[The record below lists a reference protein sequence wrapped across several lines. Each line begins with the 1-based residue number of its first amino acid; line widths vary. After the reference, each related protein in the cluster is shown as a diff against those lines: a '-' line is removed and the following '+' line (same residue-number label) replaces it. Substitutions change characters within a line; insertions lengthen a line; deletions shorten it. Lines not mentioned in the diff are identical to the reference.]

1 MNRLNIF
8 FVWKKY
14 FSYSVVI
21 TMLSIIIFGCFKSR
35 ENEINE
41 QIYATVNGIYL
52 TESGLRAIVPKEF
65 YERLTPEHKRK
76 IVEEW
81 VNKELLYQEALRIGI
96 DEEPEIKRL
105 LLNSKQN
112 LLSNEF
118 LERELSN
125 IKIPG
130 ENELKIYYEDNKEFF
145 KLNAVEYRVR
155 YALFDN
161 SKDATSFFRKV
172 KNNESFSKLA
182 QEFSKHP
189 SSNSGGDLGIVNEE
203 SVEPN
208 IWEAINSVYSKSG
221 LRKIS
226 DVFTVIDGWGCVIVD
241 EVFAP
246 ESIKPYEYVLDL
258 VIDMY
263 LAEKREEEI
272 ISLIKNLYTKADI
285 RLEILR

>member
-1 MNRLNIF
+1 MNRLTIF
-8 FVWKKY
+8 FGWKRY
-14 FSYSVVI
+14 FSYAVVI
-21 TMLSIIIFGCFKSR
+21 TILLIIISGCFKSR
-35 ENEINE
+35 ESEVNE

-81 VNKELLYQEALRIGI
+81 VNKELLYQEALRMGI

-125 IKIPG
+125 INIPG
-130 ENELKIYYEDNKEFF
+130 ENELKKYYEDNKEFF
-145 KLNAVEYRVR
+145 KLDAAEYRIR

-172 KNNESFSKLA
+172 KNNESFSDLA

-208 IWEAINSVYSKSG
+208 IWEAISSVYSKSG

-226 DVFTVIDGWGCVIVD
+226 DVFVVIDGWGCVIVD
-241 EVFAP
+241 EVFEP
-246 ESIKPYEYVLDL
+246 GSIKPFEYVRDF

-263 LAEKREEEI
+263 MAEKSEEAK
-272 ISLIKNLYTKADI
+272 ISLINKLYTKADI
-285 RLEILR
+285 RFEILR

>member
-1 MNRLNIF
+1 MF
-8 FVWKKY
+8 
-14 FSYSVVI
+14 
-21 TMLSIIIFGCFKSR
+21 SIIIFGCFKSR
-35 ENEINE
+35 ENETNE

-118 LERELSN
+118 LERELAN

-130 ENELKIYYEDNKEFF
+130 ENELKKYYEDNKEFF
-145 KLNAVEYRVR
+145 KINAVEYRVR

-161 SKDATSFFRKV
+161 SKDATSFFRKI

-203 SVEPN
+203 SIEPN

-241 EVFAP
+241 EVFEP
-246 ESIKPYEYVLDL
+246 GNIKQFEYVRDL

-263 LAEKREEEI
+263 MAEKREEEI
-272 ISLIKNLYTKADI
+272 MSLIKKLYTKADI
-285 RLEILR
+285 RFEILR

>member
-1 MNRLNIF
+1 MNRLNIYF
-8 FVWKKY
+8 IWKEY
-14 FSYSVVI
+14 FSYTVLI
-21 TMLSIIIFGCFKSR
+21 IILSIIISGCFDSR

-41 QIYATVNGIYL
+41 QIYATVNGTYL

-96 DEEPEIKRL
+96 DKEPEIQRL

-130 ENELKIYYEDNKEFF
+130 EDELKKYHEDNKEFF
-145 KLNAVEYRVR
+145 ILDAVEYRIR

-161 SKDATSFFRKV
+161 SKEATSFYRKV
-172 KNNESFSKLA
+172 KNNESFSELA

-208 IWEAINSVYSKSG
+208 IWEAINSVYSRSG

-226 DVFTVIDGWGCVIVD
+226 DVFTVNDGWGCVIVD
-241 EVFAP
+241 EVFEP
-246 ESIKPYEYVLDL
+246 ESLKPFEYVRDL

-263 LAEKREEEI
+263 MAEKREEAK
-272 ISLIKNLYTKADI
+272 ISLIKKLYTKADI
-285 RLEILR
+285 RFEILR

>member
-8 FVWKKY
+8 FVWKRY
-14 FSYSVVI
+14 FSYAVVI
-21 TMLSIIIFGCFKSR
+21 TILSIIISGCFKSR
-35 ENEINE
+35 KNEINE

-65 YERLTPEHKRK
+65 YERLTPEHKRI

-96 DEEPEIKRL
+96 DEEPEINRL

-130 ENELKIYYEDNKEFF
+130 ENELKKYYEDNKEYF

-161 SKDATSFFRKV
+161 SKDATAFYRKI
-172 KNNESFSKLA
+172 KNNESFSELA

-226 DVFTVIDGWGCVIVD
+226 DVFTVVDGWGCVIVD
-241 EVFAP
+241 EVFEP
-246 ESIKPYEYVLDL
+246 GIIKPLEYVRDL

-263 LAEKREEEI
+263 MAEKREEEK

-285 RLEILR
+285 RFEILR

>member
-1 MNRLNIF
+1 M
-8 FVWKKY
+8 
-14 FSYSVVI
+14 
-21 TMLSIIIFGCFKSR
+21 IISGCFKSR

-41 QIYATVNGIYL
+41 QIYATVNGTYL

-65 YERLTPEHKRK
+65 YEGLTPEHKRK

-81 VNKELLYQEALRIGI
+81 VNKELLYQEALRVGI
-96 DEEPEIKRL
+96 DEEPEIQRL
-105 LLNSKQN
+105 LLNSEQN

-125 IKIPG
+125 IEIPG
-130 ENELKIYYEDNKEFF
+130 ENELKKYYEENKDFF
-145 KLNAVEYRVR
+145 TLDAVEYRVR

-172 KNNESFSKLA
+172 KNNESFSNLA

-189 SSNSGGDLGIVNEE
+189 SSNTGGDLGIVNEE

-208 IWEAINSVYSKSG
+208 IWEAMNSVYSKSG

-226 DVFTVIDGWGCVIVD
+226 DVFTVTDGWGCVIVD
-241 EVFAP
+241 EVFEAG
-246 ESIKPYEYVLDL
+246 SIKPFEYVQDL

-263 LAEKREEEI
+263 MAEKREEAK

-285 RLEILR
+285 RFEVLR